1 MTNPLALI
9 IEDDDQLCE
18 IFSHALK
25 LADFDTEIAQD
36 GQAALAL
43 LDKVTPAMVLL
54 DLHLPHVAGDEI
66 LRYIRA
72 SKRLEKVRVV
82 LATADQIMAEAL
94 QDDVTLILLKPI
106 SVVQLKIL
114 ASRIRP
120 HVMTQL

>member
-18 IFSHALK
+18 IFSQALK
-25 LADFDTEIAQD
+25 LADFDTDIAQD
-36 GQAALAL
+36 GQVALAL
-43 LDKVTPAMVLL
+43 LEKVTPAMVLL

-66 LRYIRA
+66 LRHIRA
-72 SKRLEKVRVV
+72 DKRLEKVHVI
-82 LATADQIMAEAL
+82 LATADQIMAETL

-106 SVVQLKIL
+106 SVVQLKML

>member
-18 IFSHALK
+18 IFSQALK

-36 GQAALAL
+36 GRAALTL
-43 LDKVTPAMVLL
+43 LEKVTPAMVLL
-54 DLHLPHVAGDEI
+54 DLHLPYVSGDEI
-66 LRYIRA
+66 LHTIR
-72 SKRLEKVRVV
+72 STKRLEKVHIV

-106 SVVQLKIL
+106 SVVQLKML

-120 HVMTQL
+120 HVMA

>member
-18 IFSHALK
+18 IFSQALK

-36 GQAALAL
+36 GQVALEL
-43 LDKVTPAMVLL
+43 LDTLTPALVLL

-66 LRYIRA
+66 LRTIR
-72 SKRLEKVRVV
+72 SNPRLEKVHVV

-106 SVVQLKIL
+106 SVVQLKML

-120 HVMTQL
+120 HVTA